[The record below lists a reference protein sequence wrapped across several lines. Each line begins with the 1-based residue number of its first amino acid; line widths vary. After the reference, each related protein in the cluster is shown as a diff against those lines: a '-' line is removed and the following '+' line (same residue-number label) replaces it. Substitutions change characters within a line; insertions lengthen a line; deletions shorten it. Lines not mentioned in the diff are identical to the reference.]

1 MKKEIT
7 APHPVDEVTG
17 LNQRKKLTAVSMN
30 VDTDYFGLSYE
41 VEKLDPKGNPIAFRA
56 SENKSVT
63 IGFDTHPK
71 ATPTGTYQTEIPQD
85 IKDAIAAI
93 KAIAEPLF
101 LKYGV
106 ERVEVPAEEKGA
118 EDEV

>member
-1 MKKEIT
+1 MNKEII
-7 APHPVDEVTG
+7 APHPIDEVTG
-17 LNQRKKLTAVSMN
+17 LNQRKKLTAVSIN
-30 VDTDYFGLSYE
+30 VDTDYFGLSYL
-41 VEKLDPKGNPIAFRA
+41 VQKLDPKGNPLDVRD
-56 SENKSVT
+56 SGNNSVT
-63 IGFDTHPK
+63 IGFDSYPK
-71 ATPTGTYQTEIPQD
+71 ATPGGTFQTEIPQD

-93 KAIAEPLF
+93 KVIAEPLF